1 MKCQPYHPHRP
12 RGGGRR
18 HVCLTTATGQPIA
31 LKTFNEQ
38 FAAAQLIQAQL
49 LLGADRTEAE
59 AFAPTSTSSGKGRSR
74 RFRDKPLTDF
84 LQSPHRLRA
93 AQGGSLDHHS

>member
-18 HVCLTTATGQPIA
+18 NVCLITATGQPIA

-49 LLGADRTEAE
+49 FLGAERAEAE
-59 AFAPTSTSSGKGRSR
+59 AFAAQRILEIRHAKRWANCPH
-74 RFRDKPLTDF
+74 FRK
-84 LQSPHRLRA
+84 
-93 AQGGSLDHHS
+93 

>member
-18 HVCLTTATGQPIA
+18 NVRLTTTTGQPIA
-31 LKTFNEQ
+31 LQTFNEQ

-49 LLGADRTEAE
+49 LLGADRAEAE
-59 AFAPTSTSSGKGRSR
+59 AFAAQRILEIR
-74 RFRDKPLTDF
+74 HALRWANC
-84 LQSPHRLRA
+84 PHF
-93 AQGGSLDHHS
+93 QK